1 MLNEIQQDAQ
11 SRMQKSIENLESN
24 FAKIRT
30 GRAHPSILDSVMV
43 DYYGSQVPISQVANV
58 NVEDARTLMVQPW
71 EQPMV
76 QVVEKAIMMSDLGI
90 NPVTNGNVMRIPM
103 PPLTEE
109 RRRDLTKIA
118 RQEAEN
124 ARVAIRNVRRDA
136 NGDVKDLL
144 KEKDIT
150 EDDARRSEDQVQK
163 ITDEAVKKVDELLA
177 EKEAALME
185 V

>member
-11 SRMQKSIENLESN
+11 QRMKKSYENLESN

-30 GRAHPSILDSVMV
+30 GRAHPSILEAVMV
-43 DYYGSQVPISQVANV
+43 EYYGSNVPISQVANV
-58 NVEDARTLMVQPW
+58 GVEDARTLTIQPW

-76 QVVEKAIMMSDLGI
+76 AKVEKAIMVSDLGI
-90 NPVTNGNVMRIPM
+90 NPNTTGNLIRIPM

-109 RRRDLTKIA
+109 RRKELTKVA
-118 RQEAEN
+118 RHEAEQ

-136 NGDVKDLL
+136 NGDVKSLL
-144 KEKDIT
+144 KDKDIT
-150 EDDARRSEDQVQK
+150 EDEAREAEDAIQK
-163 ITDEAVKKVDELLA
+163 ITDGFVKQVDDLLSA
-177 EKEAALME
+177 KEESLME

>member
-30 GRAHPSILDSVMV
+30 GRAHPSILDAVTV
-43 DYYGSQVPISQVANV
+43 EYYGSEVPISQVANI
-58 NVEDARTLMVQPW
+58 NVEDARTLTVQPW

-76 QVVEKAIMMSDLGI
+76 AVVEKAIMMSDLGI
-90 NPVTNGNVMRIPM
+90 NPVTNGNMMRIPM

-109 RRRDLTKIA
+109 RRRDLTKVA

-144 KEKDIT
+144 KDKEIT
-150 EDDARRSEDQVQK
+150 EDEARRSEDQIQK
-163 ITDEAVKKVDELLA
+163 ITDEAVKKVDDLLA
-177 EKEAALME
+177 EKEAGLME

>member
-1 MLNEIQQDAQ
+1 
-11 SRMQKSIENLESN
+11 
-24 FAKIRT
+24 
-30 GRAHPSILDSVMV
+30 MV
-43 DYYGSQVPISQVANV
+43 A
-58 NVEDARTLMVQPW
+58 
-71 EQPMV
+71 
-76 QVVEKAIMMSDLGI
+76 VVEKAIMMSDLGI
-90 NPVTNGNVMRIPM
+90 NPVVNGNVMRIPM

-150 EDDARRSEDQVQK
+150 EDEARGSEDRIQK
-163 ITDEAVKKVDELLA
+163 ITDEAVKKVDDLLA
-177 EKEAALME
+177 EKESALME